1 MVGLEVRLSIDSDL
15 GWWTTSLLKR
25 NVANES
31 EVACSSGQ
39 EEKIMSLVKGSK
51 SEADHPAEARGMRC
65 NL

>member
-25 NVANES
+25 NVTNES

-39 EEKIMSLVKGSK
+39 EEKIMSLV
-51 SEADHPAEARGMRC
+51 
-65 NL
+65 